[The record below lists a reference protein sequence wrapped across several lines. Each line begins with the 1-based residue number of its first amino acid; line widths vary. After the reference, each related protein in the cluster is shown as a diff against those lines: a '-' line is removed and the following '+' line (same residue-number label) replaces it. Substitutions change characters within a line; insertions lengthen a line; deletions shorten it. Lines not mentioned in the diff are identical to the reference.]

1 VILHPAVIANLLASF
16 VTTFM
21 VVYAAYY
28 AAQILRHWNI
38 RSGDE
43 LQLTLERKTYL
54 ISTLLTYV
62 FGLQLLSLFL
72 YVFTADALCPLF
84 VGAMCAAGTLNV
96 NGFGY
101 PTLVLKIFNFLLA
114 GLWLVL
120 NYADNR
126 GYDYPLIKKKY
137 LLLAFIAPFIVLETM
152 LESAYFLGMQAD
164 VITSCCGSLF
174 SSERETGLGSEI
186 ASLPGKPMIWIFY
199 LSMLCTLACGL
210 FFYRKDKGGYLYAGL
225 SVLMFVISLA
235 SIISFISL
243 YIYELPTHHCPF
255 CIVMEEYGYIGY
267 VLYVLLFGAVV
278 SGIGVGALIPFRE
291 VESLKSMLGGFIGKL
306 VLASVI
312 LYAAFT
318 VLVTYQILSSN
329 LVMTYE
335 VST

>member
-1 VILHPAVIANLLASF
+1 MILHPAVIANLLASF
-16 VTTFM
+16 IATFM

-28 AAQILRHWNI
+28 GTQILRHWDI
-38 RSGDE
+38 ESGDE
-43 LQLTLERKTYL
+43 LQLILERKTYL

-72 YVFTADALCPLF
+72 YVFTADTLCPLF

-114 GLWLVL
+114 GLWLIL
-120 NYADNR
+120 NYADNQ

-137 LLLAFIAPFIVLETM
+137 LLLAFVAPFIILETI
-152 LESAYFLGMQAD
+152 LESAYFLDLHAD

-174 SSERETGLGSEI
+174 SSERVTGLGSEI
-186 ASLPGKPMIWIFY
+186 ASLPAKPMIWVFY
-199 LSMLCTLACGL
+199 ASMLCTLACGI
-210 FFYRKDKGGYLYAGL
+210 FFYRKGKGGYLYSAL
-225 SVLMFVISLA
+225 SLLMFVISLV
-235 SIISFISL
+235 SIVSFISL

-255 CIVMEEYGYIGY
+255 CIIMQEYHYIGY
-267 VLYVLLFGAVV
+267 LLYILLFGAVV
-278 SGIGVGALIPFRE
+278 SGIGIGALIPFRD

-306 VLASVI
+306 ALASVG

-318 VLVTYQILSSN
+318 LLVTYEILSSN

-335 VST
+335 VVS